1 MPVFVSGVLA
11 SVFVYVFGFGEYIH
25 ILACVYIWGNVS
37 PGLSVTEDGLFPPK
51 LKLDSLACRSA
62 QINLV
67 KSLTLYVY
75 CFGSETFFAT
85 VVVEYKRSM
94 LILVF
99 ACSVWV
105 HA

>member
-1 MPVFVSGVLA
+1 MFISSVPACVFVCIGINDQ
-11 SVFVYVFGFGEYIH
+11 IH

-37 PGLSVTEDGLFPPK
+37 PDLSVTEEGLFPPK
-51 LKLDSLACRSA
+51 LKLDSLARRSA

-67 KSLTLYVY
+67 KSLIPSTYTVL
-75 CFGSETFFAT
+75 GLKLFFAT
-85 VVVEYKRSM
+85 VVVKYKRSM
-94 LILVF
+94 LVLLF